1 MKQTSKLDED
11 SKSYL
16 PEYKEIASS
25 SKQQNDQEK
34 VFKLEKENQELADLN
49 KMLKKELDKLSKQV
63 ELIEK
68 KKVIG
73 QFVIMNFDSFD

>member
-1 MKQTSKLDED
+1 MKQTNKLDED
-11 SKSYL
+11 SKTYF

-25 SKQQNDQEK
+25 SKQSDQEK
-34 VFKLEKENQELADLN
+34 VFRLEKENQELADLN

-68 KKVIG
+68 KKVIDHYLAM
-73 QFVIMNFDSFD
+73 ISDLYD